1 MTDRSNV
8 LIIDDEPGIRNS
20 LERALRREKVKVFQ
34 AASGEEGLKVAARED
49 VDIVFL
55 DVRLPGVSGIE
66 VLRELKQR
74 KPEIEVV
81 IMTAY
86 GTIDLAVQ
94 SMKEGAADFLTK
106 PFEHNEIIPLILHKA
121 LERRR
126 LLDHTRQL
134 EAELATKYRFENII
148 GSSPKM
154 LKIFRMIQR
163 LAQNESTVL
172 VQGESGTGKELIA
185 RAIHFNSKRREGSFI
200 PIDCSTLPEGIIESE
215 LFGHTRGSFTGAHTT
230 TTGLFRAAE
239 GGTLF
244 LDEVGDLPANV
255 QAKLLRSL
263 QEREIKPIGTTRSL
277 KINVRVIAATNK
289 DLESAVKNG
298 SFRQDL
304 YYRLNVIPI
313 YVLPL
318 RERKEDIPLLVKH
331 FIQRFNTPQRKIQG
345 IDPEALNLL
354 YHYHWPGNVR
364 ELENCIEAVFAL
376 GRSNRIKVKD
386 ILPRLREP
394 PDEKLARYSLDE
406 VEKEHIKKALEDAR
420 GNKVQAAK
428 TLGLSRRSL
437 YRRLVKYQL
446 N

>member
-1 MTDRSNV
+1 MIDRSNV

-20 LERALRREKVKVFQ
+20 LERTLRREKVKVFQ
-34 AASGEEGLKVAARED
+34 AASGEEGLEVADREN
-49 VDIVFL
+49 VEIVFL

-106 PFEHNEIIPLILHKA
+106 PFEHNEIITLSLHKA
-121 LERRR
+121 RERRK

-148 GSSPKM
+148 GSSPMM

-163 LAQNESTVL
+163 LVQNESTVL
-172 VQGESGTGKELIA
+172 IQGESGTGKELIA

-215 LFGHTRGSFTGAHTT
+215 LFGHTKGSFTGAHTT

-255 QAKLLRSL
+255 QAKLLRTL

-354 YHYHWPGNVR
+354 YRYHWPGNVR
-364 ELENCIEAVFAL
+364 ELENCIEAAFAL
-376 GRSNRIKVKD
+376 GRSKRIEVED

-394 PDEKLARYSLDE
+394 PDEELVQFTLEE
-406 VEKEHIKKALEDAR
+406 VEKEHIRKVLEDAQ

-437 YRRLVKYQL
+437 YRRLVKYQI

>member
-1 MTDRSNV
+1 MANRFNV
-8 LIIDDEPGIRNS
+8 LIIDDESEARNVIV
-20 LERALRREKVKVFQ
+20 RALRKEEVRVLQ
-34 AASGEEGLKVAARED
+34 AACGEEGLEVVARED
-49 VDIVFL
+49 VDVVFL
-55 DVRLPGVSGIE
+55 DVRLPGLSGIE

-74 KPEIEVV
+74 KPGIEVIV
-81 IMTAY
+81 MTAY
-86 GTIDLAVQ
+86 GTINLAVQ

-106 PFEHNEIIPLILHKA
+106 PFEHNEIITLSLHKA

-134 EAELATKYRFENII
+134 EAELATKYRFENLI

-154 LKIFRMIQR
+154 LKIFRMIER

-172 VQGESGTGKELIA
+172 IQGESGTGKELIA

-200 PIDCSTLPEGIIESE
+200 PIDCSTLPDGIIESE
-215 LFGHTRGSFTGAHTT
+215 LFGHTKGSFTGAHTT

-244 LDEVGDLPANV
+244 LDEVGDLPTNV

-263 QEREIKPIGTTRSL
+263 QEREIKPVGTTRSL
-277 KINVRVIAATNK
+277 KINVRVISATNK
-289 DLESAVKNG
+289 DLESAVKSG

-313 YVLPL
+313 YVPPL
-318 RERKEDIPLLVKH
+318 REREEDIPLLVKH
-331 FIQRFNTPQRKIQG
+331 FIQRFNTPQRKIKG

-364 ELENCIEAVFAL
+364 ELENCIEAAFAL
-376 GRSNRIKVKD
+376 GRSKLIEADD
-386 ILPRLREP
+386 ILPKLREP
-394 PDEKLARYSLDE
+394 PDEGLMQFTLDE
-406 VEKEHIKKALEDAR
+406 LEKEHIKKILENAR

-428 TLGLSRRSL
+428 ILGLSRRSL
-437 YRRLVKYQL
+437 YRRLAKYQI